1 MSNNVIDRPTDFDIK
16 NYSIEELINIL
27 GLANEIPLTNEKIVT
42 TIENFKK
49 RFKENKELSQ
59 EVRDNFLDFFN
70 DINKKLLEN
79 KRNETTINLFDE
91 EVDIDGI
98 TRKPITVN
106 DREPRK
112 AVLYNKDIIGETRI
126 SGIQNANQSP
136 FDYLSTDYK
145 NPILRNTRKQLVTID
160 SSFRSILLDSDCSG
174 NTILGS
180 NSKKMETSTN
190 FTVNLVP
197 PLRNVLDIT
206 FHDVTIPHDWLVFSK
221 DYGTNY
227 YVEMKHDDTDLTF
240 VKVASQKYSTLDS
253 IIAELNTK
261 SNRIEFT
268 KIGENRI
275 EIKNIHPTD
284 TIKVLWYSTF
294 VPPDNMACNTTG
306 YGGKIDYNM
315 GWLLGFRE
323 SYYTLAPNETA
334 KSTATPNLFGPSYG
348 YITIDDYN
356 NNKPNQDLVSF
367 TNNTSSFNMP
377 SYYVKTTMKPGA
389 DCVEQDPNYII
400 PSNQYCGR
408 KYVNKDLS
416 SNLTSAQ
423 RYTIEQIRN
432 AMTNIKADRY
442 ESPNSTDVFTRIT
455 FNKNAPYT
463 IFTNVN
469 KEYTKRFY
477 FGPSNIKKLKIM
489 LLNDKG
495 IPINLE
501 GSDWS
506 FSFFATIKYQN

>member
-1 MSNNVIDRPTDFDIK
+1 MSGAIDRPTDFDIK

-27 GLANEIPLTNEKIVT
+27 GLGSEIPLTNEKIVT
-42 TIENFKK
+42 TVEKFKK
-49 RFKENKELSQ
+49 RFTENKELDDD
-59 EVRDNFLDFFN
+59 VRDNFLDFFN

-79 KRNETTINLFDE
+79 KRDETSRNLFDE
-91 EVDIDGI
+91 EIEVGGI
-98 TRKPITVN
+98 TRKAIPVP
-106 DREPRK
+106 DRGPRK
-112 AVLYNKDIIGETRI
+112 TVLYDKDIMGETRI
-126 SGIQNANQSP
+126 TGLQNANPDP

-145 NPILRNTRKQLVTID
+145 NPLLRNTRKQLVTID
-160 SSFRSILLDSDCSG
+160 SSFRTILLNSDCSG
-174 NTILGS
+174 NTITGS
-180 NSKKMETSTN
+180 NSKRMDTATE

-197 PLRNVLDIT
+197 PLKDVLDIT
-206 FHDVTIPHDWLVFSK
+206 FHDVSIPHDWLVFSK

-227 YVEMKHDDTDLTF
+227 YVERKNDDTDISF
-240 VKVASQKYSTLDS
+240 VKVDNRKYSTLDS
-253 IIAELNTK
+253 IILELNEK

-268 KIGENRI
+268 KVGEDRV

-284 TIKVLWYSTF
+284 TIIVDWYSLR
-294 VPPDNMACNTTG
+294 VPSDSTACNVTG
-306 YGGKIDYNM
+306 FGGKIDYNM

-323 SYYTLAPNETA
+323 TSYTLAPTATA

-367 TNNTSSFNMP
+367 TNNTASFNMP

-389 DCVEQDPNYII
+389 NCIVESDK
-400 PSNQYCGR
+400 PSNIFCGK
-408 KYVNKDLS
+408 KYANKDLS

-432 AMTNIKADRY
+432 AMINIKADRY
-442 ESPNSTDVFTRIT
+442 ESPNSTDVFTRVT
-455 FNKNAPYT
+455 FNKNAPFT

-469 KEYTKRFY
+469 KEYSKRFY

-506 FSFFATIKYQN
+506 FSFYATIKYQN